1 MIKIRQIHYLIC
13 LLLFQYINTQINIIS
28 PYNLS
33 KKINEAFKNSKIL
46 KFIKIIILKNSN
58 TI

>member
-33 KKINEAFKNSKIL
+33 QKINEAFKNSKIL
-46 KFIKIIILKNSN
+46 KFIKIIILKN
-58 TI
+58 

>member
-1 MIKIRQIHYLIC
+1 MIKIRQIHYLIY

-33 KKINEAFKNSKIL
+33 KKINDEFKSSKIL
-46 KFIKIIILKNSN
+46 
-58 TI
+58 